1 MCCSNHHK
9 SRKHHSEQKPFV
21 KIGLGIVASLLLL
34 GAGYGYWSNRQTA
47 KAALSGYSPQ
57 DVVYSQPLR
66 VSHLHSIGTQTQIS
80 IPFLPKDQSQP
91 AIALSETTYNF
102 GSVGPTD
109 VVKHTFAIRNTGKA
123 PLTISKAYTTCGC
136 TTADFTSTVIPP
148 GKVALVTVTFDAGF
162 HDTRGMQVR
171 RGVIIENNDPNQSQA
186 EIWVTANVRQ
196 S

>member
-9 SRKHHSEQKPFV
+9 SRKHHSDRKPFL
-21 KIGLGIVASLLLL
+21 KIGLGIGASLLLL
-34 GAGYGYWSNRQTA
+34 GAGYGYWGNRQTA
-47 KAALSGYSPQ
+47 KAALLKYSPQ
-57 DVVYSQPLR
+57 DVVYNQPLR
-66 VSHLHSIGTQTQIS
+66 ASHLHNLGTETP
-80 IPFLPKDQSQP
+80 IPFLPKDQPQP
-91 AIALSETTYNF
+91 AIALSETTYDF
-102 GSVGPTD
+102 GSVGPKD
-109 VVKHTFAIRNTGKA
+109 VVKRTVAIRNTGKA

-136 TTADFTSTVIPP
+136 TTADFTSTVIPS

-171 RGVIIENNDPNQSQA
+171 RGVMIENNDPNQSKA

>member
-9 SRKHHSEQKPFV
+9 SKKHHSNQKPFA
-21 KIGLGIVASLLLL
+21 KIGLGIAASLLLL
-34 GAGYGYWSNRQTA
+34 GAGYGYWSNQQTA
-47 KAALSGYSPQ
+47 KAALLNYSPQ
-57 DVVYSQPLR
+57 DVVYNQPLR
-66 VSHLHSIGTQTQIS
+66 VSHQHNMGAETP
-80 IPFLPKDQSQP
+80 IPFLPKDQPQP

-102 GSVGPTD
+102 GSVSPTA
-109 VVKHTFAIRNTGKA
+109 VVKRTFVIRNTGKA

-136 TTADFTSTVIPP
+136 TTADFTSTVIPV